1 MFKRIRGKFGRLTD
15 SQQAAVISL
24 IWVSI
29 LGIVFFTWLVSGS
42 SILKVLFIVMMVIV
56 GLANGLVSWLAFLEG
71 RDEQKNVENLE
82 E

>member
-1 MFKRIRGKFGRLTD
+1 MFKGIREKFGRLTD
-15 SQQAAVISL
+15 SQQAAVVSL

-29 LGIVFFTWLVSGS
+29 LEIVFFTWLVSGS

-56 GLANGLVSWLAFLEG
+56 GLTNGLVSWLAFLEG

>member
-1 MFKRIRGKFGRLTD
+1 MFKGIREKFGRLTD
-15 SQQAAVISL
+15 GQQAAVVSL

-29 LGIVFFTWLVSGS
+29 LLIVLFTWLVSGS

-71 RDEQKNVENLE
+71 KDEQENVEDLE
-82 E
+82 G

>member
-1 MFKRIRGKFGRLTD
+1 MFKGIREKFGRLTD
-15 SQQAAVISL
+15 SQQAAVVSL

>member
-1 MFKRIRGKFGRLTD
+1 MFKGIREKFGRLTD
-15 SQQAAVISL
+15 SQQAAVVSL

-56 GLANGLVSWLAFLEG
+56 GLANGLVGWLAFLEG

>member
-1 MFKRIRGKFGRLTD
+1 MFKGIREKFGRLTD
-15 SQQAAVISL
+15 SQQAAVVSL

-56 GLANGLVSWLAFLEG
+56 GLTNGLVSWLAFLEG

>member
-1 MFKRIRGKFGRLTD
+1 MFKGIREKFGRLTD
-15 SQQAAVISL
+15 SQQAAVVSL

-56 GLANGLVSWLAFLEG
+56 GLANGLVSWLTFLEG
-71 RDEQKNVENLE
+71 MDEQKNVENLE

>member
-1 MFKRIRGKFGRLTD
+1 MFKGIREKFGRLTD
-15 SQQAAVISL
+15 SQQAAVVSL

-71 RDEQKNVENLE
+71 GDEQKNVENLE

>member
-1 MFKRIRGKFGRLTD
+1 MFKGFREKFGRLTD
-15 SQQAAVISL
+15 SQQAAVVSL

-71 RDEQKNVENLE
+71 MDEQKNVENLE

>member
-1 MFKRIRGKFGRLTD
+1 MFKGIRGKFGRLTD

-29 LGIVFFTWLVSGS
+29 LEIVLFTWLASGS

-71 RDEQKNVENLE
+71 KDEQENVENLE

>member
-1 MFKRIRGKFGRLTD
+1 MFNGIREKFGRLTD
-15 SQQAAVISL
+15 SQQAAVVSL

>member
-1 MFKRIRGKFGRLTD
+1 MFKGIREKFGRLTD
-15 SQQAAVISL
+15 SQQAAVVSL

-56 GLANGLVSWLAFLEG
+56 GLVNGLVSWPAFLEG

>member
-1 MFKRIRGKFGRLTD
+1 MFKGIREKFGRLTD

-29 LGIVFFTWLVSGS
+29 LEIVLFTWLASGS

-71 RDEQKNVENLE
+71 KDEQENVENLE